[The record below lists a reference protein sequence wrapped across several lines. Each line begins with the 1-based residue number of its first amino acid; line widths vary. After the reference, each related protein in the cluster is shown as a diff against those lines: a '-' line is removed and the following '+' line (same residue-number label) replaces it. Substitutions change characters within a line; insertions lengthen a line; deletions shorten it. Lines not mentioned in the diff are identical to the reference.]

1 MIMGR
6 LRSRLTLVCFALWKG
21 CRPLGPRRTRSNR
34 YHCASPQSTWWSRHH
49 FYLFRLTSRSA
60 WIVHFASDCMKLV
73 WINVYFSFWK
83 NAPSLYV
90 STFVHLGLLGLRGWA
105 GSDTYLKRIY
115 MTFQRQVVVVFF
127 AWYNSLPKI
136 NSGLKE
142 RRLRLRSPS
151 AIVSA
156 ERVAFFRQLLRF
168 DRDSEA
174 WLRSRGSKRASMLM
188 IAAWETKEMCCP
200 LNISTLILCQLR
212 ISSNLCLGIGGHYG
226 WIRSAFASWETLHSN

>member
-1 MIMGR
+1 
-6 LRSRLTLVCFALWKG
+6 
-21 CRPLGPRRTRSNR
+21 
-34 YHCASPQSTWWSRHH
+34 
-49 FYLFRLTSRSA
+49 
-60 WIVHFASDCMKLV
+60 
-73 WINVYFSFWK
+73 
-83 NAPSLYV
+83 
-90 STFVHLGLLGLRGWA
+90 
-105 GSDTYLKRIY
+105 

-226 WIRSAFASWETLHSN
+226 